1 MAPLG
6 SPGNQ
11 GCCGPCQTRLSN
23 SHCPSQYLA
32 NRCLVPGHEAVIA
45 RKARRLL
52 GDDPEAHRVMI
63 ATSDDR
69 RPGRR
74 AKCCRVEVGIAQTVG
89 SDLIQGRRRDDTAER
104 AGNAKTGIV
113 GHNQEDVR
121 CALGWH
127 HACWPPGYRLRGV
140 ALDLAFELL
149 LRAAADGCPGLSLS
163 RLASPPLR
171 QFLVR
176 WPRRSAQWRQEG
188 QASGRASLLSWAT
201 SQHVLPP
208 ISLVLNIAPTNGA
221 LMKPRRVKFT
231 HLSWLMLAE

>member
-1 MAPLG
+1 SRPLIEW
-6 SPGNQ
+6 P
-11 GCCGPCQTRLSN
+11 RLSRLEIRGVVVLAKPG
-23 SHCPSQYLA
+23 CPIAIVLQYLA
-32 NRCLVPGHEAVIA
+32 NRCLVPSHEAVIA

-104 AGNAKTGIV
+104 AGNAKTGFV

-149 LRAAADGCPGLSLS
+149 LRRRQMVARDCRCRAWGARRSGSFLCGGRGGQCRGGKKGKRQGEQVCFHGHPPNTCCHPS
-163 RLASPPLR
+163 RL
-171 QFLVR
+171 F
-176 WPRRSAQWRQEG
+176 
-188 QASGRASLLSWAT
+188 
-201 SQHVLPP
+201 
-208 ISLVLNIAPTNGA
+208 
-221 LMKPRRVKFT
+221 
-231 HLSWLMLAE
+231 